1 MQLFKSW
8 LLLLYVLGSGSHTAP
23 SYQNQWKVSE
33 QQLWFFPFQY
43 PAIFI
48 ILVIITVFGY
58 LQPYENMYCNVL
70 EFVLSLDILV
80 LLLMRNTEQISDELQ
95 VLPQQT
101 SNMTTVGTC
110 RRPVEGIT
118 GFSWLLFP
126 LYYFPPVVFLIAGTT
141 WVAFNIRYV
150 SIIILWYRVIQS

>member
-1 MQLFKSW
+1 M
-8 LLLLYVLGSGSHTAP
+8 YVTCSFNTCNKDFSL
-23 SYQNQWKVSE
+23 
-33 QQLWFFPFQY
+33 QY
-43 PAIFI
+43 PVIFI
-48 ILVIITVFGY
+48 LLVIITVFGY

-70 EFVLSLDILV
+70 ESLLSLNILV

-95 VLPQQT
+95 VLSQQT

-126 LYYFPPVVFLIAGTT
+126 LYYFPLVVFLIAGAM
-141 WVAFNIRYV
+141 WVSFNIK
-150 SIIILWYRVIQS
+150 